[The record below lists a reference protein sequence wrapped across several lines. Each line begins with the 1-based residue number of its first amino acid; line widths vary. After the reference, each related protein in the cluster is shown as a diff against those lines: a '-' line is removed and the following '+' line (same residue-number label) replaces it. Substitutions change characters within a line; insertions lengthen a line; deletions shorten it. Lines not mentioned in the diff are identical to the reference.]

1 MGRKI
6 ALLFRGFGRIVN
18 CIETLREEKKMEEK
32 PYLIISRESGD
43 VIEHSDTVS
52 EAENIIREYETE
64 DKDNGIFSDDFYEII
79 INPKFVR
86 KI

>member
-1 MGRKI
+1 
-6 ALLFRGFGRIVN
+6 
-18 CIETLREEKKMEEK
+18 MEEK